1 MPVFCYYKSF
11 FGILPSY
18 QPQKISSFLK
28 PTLNLFHIIIIRLI
42 TFLCHSVT
50 FTCSLRCF
58 PSTFFQ
64 GIYYSSATLPAQGS
78 PLSGGG
84 GSGSGSPSKLQRLGS
99 ASDAQGYAT
108 TQRLPSSSSS
118 SPKQSPANRLAKS
131 YR

>member
-1 MPVFCYYKSF
+1 MPVFCYYKFFWHITKLSATENLQLFKTHFKSISHHYYQADHISLSF
-11 FGILPSY
+11 CNIYMFV
-18 QPQKISSFLK
+18 K
-28 PTLNLFHIIIIRLI
+28 
-42 TFLCHSVT
+42 V
-50 FTCSLRCF
+50 F